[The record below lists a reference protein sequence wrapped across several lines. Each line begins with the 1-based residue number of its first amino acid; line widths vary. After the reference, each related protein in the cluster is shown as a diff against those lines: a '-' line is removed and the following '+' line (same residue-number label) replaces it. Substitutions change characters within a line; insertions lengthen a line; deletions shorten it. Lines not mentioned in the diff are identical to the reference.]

1 MANIGSATDI
11 EQFLA
16 VWRMPYAEK
25 RSQAAL
31 NRAYAHVSS
40 PRFGEGAKAL
50 TDTLVEKMGFEPD
63 EAAGVIEQRQA
74 PLPGLD
80 NNGDLFARVPVLL
93 ETLDAAPDLSGLAP
107 EIAERVQVETR
118 DDGTVTVTVKGE
130 IPQELEQRLVATIFA
145 IHENAERWE
154 VDLRGEKVIYKHLE
168 QSAQLDIGLLKL
180 DWTDL
185 QLSRWLDKECRQPD
199 VTQPVLLEFCR
210 KTVAYLTTTRGVAL
224 NDLLRFKF
232 QLAKAVQQKVA
243 AYRQQAFAANY
254 QTFLFGAQAQVT
266 TSFADGFAFDNRPY
280 PAAWFYSGALQFKK
294 HFFGGVG
301 ELKASGEE
309 FECAKLLDAAPQVKF
324 WIRNLSQKP
333 DTSFWLQTSTDRF
346 YPDFV
351 AMLQDG
357 RLFAVEYKGE
367 PYVTNDDSREK
378 TNLGELWA
386 GNSGGK
392 AVFLM
397 AEKQDKKGRSL
408 KEQIAAAVAPG

>member
-1 MANIGSATDI
+1 M
-11 EQFLA
+11 
-16 VWRMPYAEK
+16 
-25 RSQAAL
+25 
-31 NRAYAHVSS
+31 
-40 PRFGEGAKAL
+40 
-50 TDTLVEKMGFEPD
+50 
-63 EAAGVIEQRQA
+63 AAGYHW
-74 PLPGLD
+74 G
-80 NNGDLFARVPVLL
+80 
-93 ETLDAAPDLSGLAP
+93 
-107 EIAERVQVETR
+107 
-118 DDGTVTVTVKGE
+118 
-130 IPQELEQRLVATIFA
+130 
-145 IHENAERWE
+145 
-154 VDLRGEKVIYKHLE
+154 
-168 QSAQLDIGLLKL
+168 
-180 DWTDL
+180 
-185 QLSRWLDKECRQPD
+185 
-199 VTQPVLLEFCR
+199 
-210 KTVAYLTTTRGVAL
+210 VAYLTTTRGVAL

-357 RLFAVEYKGE
+357 RLFVVEYKGE
-367 PYVTNDDSREK
+367 LENPKDSDEK
-378 TNLGELWA
+378 ENLGQLWA
-386 GNSGGK
+386 EKSEGK
-392 AVFLM
+392 GIFLM
-397 AEKQDKKGRSL
+397 ARIKDRNGRTLNL
-408 KEQIAAAVAPG
+408 KEQIEAAIAKT